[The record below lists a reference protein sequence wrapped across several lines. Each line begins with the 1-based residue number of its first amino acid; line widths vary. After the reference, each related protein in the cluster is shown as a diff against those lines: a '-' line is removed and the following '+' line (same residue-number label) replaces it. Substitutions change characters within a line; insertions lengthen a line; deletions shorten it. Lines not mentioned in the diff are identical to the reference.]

1 MSQKALVYGDEPLE
15 RKFLYFPEGAGIRDD
30 SDAAIYL
37 RSLLSEGEI
46 RYEVVYTQPGG
57 RPEATTI
64 VRSGPTAAIITTSAV
79 RLDRDLDNRLL
90 RVTIDDSEQL
100 TRRIIE
106 RHGER
111 AARGGTPTR
120 DRSEWHALYEWIL
133 LQAPIQVRIPFAP
146 ADCALIP
153 ASAVRLRR
161 DVQTVFTLTA
171 AHAAL
176 HLDSRTRDTDG
187 YVVAT
192 GADYDAARDLV
203 DSILGANV
211 EQIAPP
217 WAQETWEAVPPDTW
231 EEGITYRGARTT
243 PRDRDGRRP
252 HPRPA
257 ADRARPDRQPR
268 VSLEA
273 ARTTCPRGQ
282 SARRATAA
290 SCPITAT
297 STPRDG
303 RLAIAADHPNRHR
316 KHRSKQRKRIVSR
329 NQNLRQN
336 QQRRAGKDPVLATVR
351 VTGQNPQAQ
360 ERTARAPPVPVIWP
374 ATRNYAAGRLP
385 ACVTSARHASMNRR
399 SPQPRSMA
407 GD

>member
-1 MSQKALVYGDEPLE
+1 M
-15 RKFLYFPEGAGIRDD
+15 RRFLYFPEGAGIRDD

-46 RYEVVYTQPGG
+46 RYEVVHTQPGAP
-57 RPEATTI
+57 PEATTI

-133 LQAPIQVRIPFAP
+133 LQAPIRVRIPFAP
-146 ADCALIP
+146 GIAALIP

-176 HLDSRTRDTDG
+176 HLDSRARDNDD

-217 WAQETWEAVPPDTW
+217 WAQETWEAVPADAW
-231 EEGITYRGARTT
+231 EEGITFAAL
-243 PRDRDGRRP
+243 GRRLGIGT
-252 HPRPA
+252 
-257 ADRARPDRQPR
+257 D
-268 VSLEA
+268 A
-273 ARTTCPRGQ
+273 ARTRALRLIELGQIVNLESRWKQPARLVRGDKLPEGAGGFLPRY
-282 SARRATAA
+282 SDVDPERRSPDRSRSPEPPPETPIEPAETDRVEQAEPPAEPATP
-290 SCPITAT
+290 S
-297 STPRDG
+297 RDG
-303 RLAIAADHPNRHR
+303 SGAGDGSRD
-316 KHRSKQRKRIVSR
+316 RSEPTG
-329 NQNLRQN
+329 
-336 QQRRAGKDPVLATVR
+336 AGAN
-351 VTGQNPQAQ
+351 GSSA
-360 ERTARAPPVPVIWP
+360 PVPVIWP
-374 ATRNYAAGRLP
+374 ATRNYGPESSRHVSRLRG
-385 ACVTSARHASMNRR
+385 TRW
-399 SPQPRSMA
+399 
-407 GD
+407 